1 MADNVETGYGGDEK
15 VKRNDT
21 EGDDSYEL
29 SQKQKTMADFRA
41 EAIEAENVEL
51 NMTVLEAVRAYPMA
65 SLWAF
70 VMSCTIVSRPFSLLA
85 FAGLASAG

>member
-1 MADNVETGYGGDEK
+1 MADNVEMGYGGGEK

-21 EGDDSYEL
+21 EGDDSHEL
-29 SQKQKTMADFRA
+29 DHSTKTMAEYRT

-70 VMSCTIVSRPFSLLA
+70 TMSCTIVS
-85 FAGLASAG
+85 